1 MNLLS
6 GEGSSEVRH
15 DRQADR
21 LLAAKDGEGADDRG
35 DAGFAK
41 GAARG
46 LSTSRAWL
54 ARVKSEIELWSE
66 LATKLAATRSA
77 PEAMEIY
84 QQCIAQRTQMAAE
97 DWQRLSEDFQRFTQ
111 TATRSPS
118 NGRSLGGT

>member
-1 MNLLS
+1 MTAKPIDSSPRKMGREQTTEAMLGLQNELL
-6 GEGSSEVRH
+6 EGY
-15 DRQADR
+15 QQ
-21 LLAAKDGEGADDRG
+21 
-35 DAGFAK
+35 
-41 GAARG
+41 
-46 LSTSRAWL
+46 TSRAWL

-111 TATRSPS
+111 TTTRSPS